1 MKFSN
6 KRFEVSRSTKS
17 VDKWEGVDKGIFW
30 KVFPSYSSRI
40 TSDLM
45 EDTFRRVIK
54 GEIKEPKKPSD
65 EKVLTGYDILE
76 LSIERGQ
83 DIFEIVDKLTP
94 DSMGKVTKISLEECY
109 INDQT
114 YLIAYGMDF
123 SEEYYAYLHTK
134 ENLKPFL
141 AKYSLFLSLKNEKSQ
156 KIEDIDN
163 QIALLQQ
170 QKDHLK

>member
-17 VDKWEGVDKGIFW
+17 VDKWEGIDKDIFW
-30 KVFPSYSSRI
+30 KSFPYYTSRI
-40 TSDLM
+40 TSNFM
-45 EDTFRRVIK
+45 EDTFRRIIK

-65 EKVLTGYDILE
+65 EKVLTGYDILD

-94 DSMGKVTKISLEECY
+94 DSMGKVTKISLEECN

-114 YLIAYGMDF
+114 YLMAYGMDF
-123 SEEYYAYLHTK
+123 SEEYYAYLYTK
-134 ENLKPFL
+134 ENLEPFL
-141 AKYSLFLSLKNEKSQ
+141 AKYNLLLSLKNEKAQ
-156 KIEDIDN
+156 KIEDIDK
-163 QIALLQQ
+163 QIELLQQ
-170 QKDHLK
+170 QKDQLK